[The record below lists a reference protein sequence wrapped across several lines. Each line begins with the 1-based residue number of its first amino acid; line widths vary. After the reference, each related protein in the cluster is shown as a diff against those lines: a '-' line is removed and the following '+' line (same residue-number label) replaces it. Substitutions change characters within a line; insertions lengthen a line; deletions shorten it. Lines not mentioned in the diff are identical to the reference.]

1 MKKKLVKKEDSE
13 VTIMIPTFNRS
24 GYLQEAIASAMAQTY
39 PCHIIVCD
47 HGSTDD
53 TPQVMKKYKTDV
65 TYIRREEDFG
75 PHFCWLDGVLH
86 SKTKYV
92 KILYDDDWIEPTF
105 VEKTIALMKDDVSCV
120 ITNAMISFE
129 SEKGKRIEKTTFF
142 NKTGV
147 FSNFYIKHLLL
158 LFAGVISPTA
168 VLFRKEELLD
178 GIYQGKL
185 PKKGGN
191 YYHGVGPDMFVMLL
205 GFLRYPKIGFVN
217 EYLATFRAHEKS
229 ITMDAIK
236 QKETKKKIQKGYEDI
251 IEFYSFLRYFK
262 LFRLLYFFSPL
273 RILRMFLKNNI
284 ELIKKIMKGFTNEV
298 S

>member
-1 MKKKLVKKEDSE
+1 MKTKLVNKENSE

-24 GYLQEAIASAMAQTY
+24 DYLQEAIASAMNQTY
-39 PCHIIVCD
+39 PCQIVVCD

-53 TPQVMKKYKTDV
+53 TPEVMKKYKGDV
-65 TYIRREEDFG
+65 TYVRREEDFG

-105 VEKTIALMKDDVSCV
+105 VEKTLALMKDDVSCV

-129 SEKGKRIEKTTFF
+129 SEKGKRIEKTTFY